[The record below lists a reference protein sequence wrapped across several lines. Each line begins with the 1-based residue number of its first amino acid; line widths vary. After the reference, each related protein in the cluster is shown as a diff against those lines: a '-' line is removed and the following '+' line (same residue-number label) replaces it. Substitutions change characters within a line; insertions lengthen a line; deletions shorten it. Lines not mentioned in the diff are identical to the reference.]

1 MAKKFFNIIATGN
14 TATIFLYG
22 DIGDYYYDGVRSA
35 DIVRELKEA
44 EAAYKKID
52 VRINSNG
59 GDVYAGIAIFNAF
72 RNSKSDINIYVDG
85 IAASMA
91 SVIALCGKPVQ
102 MSQYARLMLHSVSG
116 GGYGTKNDL
125 KEVIEQIE
133 SLEGTL
139 CEMYA
144 KKTGMTAETI
154 KSTYFDEKDHYL
166 TADEALSLGF
176 IDGIYDADPV
186 PEDSTPEQIYQIFN
200 NRLSKPQNKSKM
212 NIDELKKRPRFK
224 DCATD
229 DDVLRILGQLET
241 ESGKVPGLTT
251 EVQRLTGEL
260 KVFQDKAVAEETA
273 AKKKLL
279 DDAIA
284 DGRINETQRPAYQA
298 ILDKDLENGTTVLNS
313 LQPKKRIVNHLDDRK
328 GEPGAWAKR
337 QEEIADKLNKK

>member
-1 MAKKFFNIIATGN
+1 MDKKFFNIIATGN

-22 DIGDYYYDGVRSA
+22 DIGDYYYDGVRSV
-35 DIVRELKEA
+35 DIARELKEA

-59 GDVYAGIAIFNAF
+59 GDVYAGISIFNAF
-72 RNSKSDINIYVDG
+72 KNSKSDINIYVDG

-116 GGYGTKNDL
+116 GGYGTKNVL
-125 KEVIEQIE
+125 KEVIEQME

-176 IDGIYDADPV
+176 IDGIYDAEPV

-200 NRLSKPQNKSKM
+200 NRRKPQNENQM
-212 NIDELKKRPRFK
+212 NLDELRKRPRFK

-229 DDVLRILGQLET
+229 EDVLRIIGQLDT
-241 ESGKVPGLTT
+241 EAGKVPGLTT
-251 EVQRLTGEL
+251 EVGRLTGEL

-273 AKKKLL
+273 AKTKLL

-298 ILDKDLENGTTVLNS
+298 ILDKDRENGETVLNS
-313 LQPKKRIVNHLDDRK
+313 LPVKKRIVNHLGNT
-328 GEPGAWAKR
+328 GETAVGAWEQR
-337 QEEIADKLNKK
+337 QEQIKNKK